1 MLGST
6 SISREITKDDNGIL
20 SLTIKKDVVYYL
32 ITDITGSIA
41 KQISYP
47 IEAIFVVNPEKE
59 SFFKSIQGERKVYSP
74 FIIHARTPNGIRNQ
88 ILKTLSATSK
98 EKEEEKA
105 FLIDYHLPLS
115 PSNRLLL
122 YHLLLQ
128 NYKHVYLIDSKNEE
142 SDESLNFIEIFPDER
157 AITLCEQMSDF
168 GH

>member
-6 SISREITKDDNGIL
+6 STSREIAKDDNEIL
-20 SLTIKKDVVYYL
+20 PLTIRKDVVYYL
-32 ITDITGSIA
+32 ITDITGSIV
-41 KQISYP
+41 KRINYP
-47 IEAIFVVNPEKE
+47 LKAIFAINPEKE

-88 ILKTLSATSK
+88 ILKTLSVTSK
-98 EKEEEKA
+98 GKEEEKA
-105 FLIDYHLPLS
+105 FLIDCHLPLS
-115 PSNRLLL
+115 INNRLLL

-157 AITLCEQMSDF
+157 AITLCEQMSNLR
-168 GH
+168 H